1 MNDDAVGAEQ
11 TQVKD
16 AQVWQ
21 NLIEEA
27 QEAWRRGNGERT
39 GDLYGRVVA
48 WSRGYLLAIA
58 LAKLP
63 DDMAAAFAE
72 DYVSDVHVELWTRI
86 VKGAQIVDVKA
97 LMRRIL
103 LNHIYDEY
111 RRRNGKS
118 QGHEDDEFW
127 AGYPAPTG
135 SIQSDPA
142 DTLESLDTIRAWN
155 TVLEQLPPKEKEV
168 FEARVVKGLSTR
180 EAADYLK
187 LTEDKVKK
195 CLKAARLRIGE
206 IATER
211 GLMQ

>member
-48 WSRGYLLAIA
+48 WSRCYLLAIA

-63 DDMAAAFAE
+63 D
-72 DYVSDVHVELWTRI
+72 ELWTRI